1 MPQCSFFVANS
12 YEDQNSLERKQYSQ
26 NQSCKVLEFI
36 SFSPFN
42 CNMLCNPFLSSLFY
56 IMQKE
61 KKIFLIT
68 HIVPPCNIV
77 ERWIGFDVTFKVDI
91 SSLQDVFGVKTSTK
105 CDYSQGNIWNRKV
118 LVMLASSWIRTCWFG
133 SPCMCTV
140 LLLEILQ
147 AFLSENFSKWNQSS
161 LIASNMIAF
170 DKLPLLMLPSL
181 ETLKSSIRNPPG
193 LDWVTFVLEFVDQ
206 PIIRNNGRSKN
217 CGTYLYFFFRFL
229 CS

>member
-1 MPQCSFFVANS
+1 
-12 YEDQNSLERKQYSQ
+12 
-26 NQSCKVLEFI
+26 
-36 SFSPFN
+36 
-42 CNMLCNPFLSSLFY
+42 
-56 IMQKE
+56 MQKE